1 MALAPPSDLFLNP
14 VLRCVGACGHRPDL
28 FILQHTEMLLFS
40 VLGLESALEQQALS
54 VLEGSGSSSNTA
66 KTFEG
71 VTRNA
76 TTGGWMV
83 NGSVACARRHSLCAA
98 IAQNLANTSAHC
110 HSCWDGNHS
119 RRHSNAPVAV
129 ATHEH
134 WHEAGKSVAS
144 IAKREWTLETLGCA
158 ALTAR
163 ALEVLAPLTYVMFLE
178 DEQTMKSAH
187 RAAAWKPDNS
197 TSRPHNSDTS
207 GPSLERMDDTR
218 QYATHHFASSSADRW
233 KAFAVAAYTQQDRL
247 MTERNWCS
255 LQAYEAIRARYAER
269 FL

>member
-76 TTGGWMV
+76 TAGDWMV

-129 ATHEH
+129 VTHEH

-144 IAKREWTLETLGCA
+144 IAKREWILKTLGCA

-163 ALEVLAPLTYVMFLE
+163 ALEVLAPLMYVMFLE

-187 RAAAWKPDNS
+187 RAAAWKSDNS